1 MVKIN
6 YNVEDKFNPAIDEQ
20 LWWAEINPYSTR
32 RIYIKHKDDLIAAI
46 NVPEEIDIR
55 TVEISINSVE
65 RDKEADKETL
75 GVEIACIVDNEY
87 NPYAILTGYITV
99 KYNEEI
105 TINISTA
112 TFFKKEA
119 IEIAI

>member
-6 YNVEDKFNPAIDEQ
+6 YNIEDKLNPAIDEQ

-75 GVEIACIVDNEY
+75 GVEAACMMDEY
-87 NPYAILTGYITV
+87 TPYAILAGYITV
-99 KYNEEI
+99 KYNAEI
-105 TINISTA
+105 TINISA
-112 TFFKKEA
+112 STFFKKEA

>member
-20 LWWAEINPYSTR
+20 LWWAEINPYNTR

-75 GVEIACIVDNEY
+75 GVEAACMMDEY
-87 NPYAILTGYITV
+87 TPYAILAGYITV
-99 KYNEEI
+99 KYNAEI
-105 TINISTA
+105 TINISA
-112 TFFKKEA
+112 STFFKKEA

>member
-46 NVPEEIDIR
+46 NIPEEIDIR

-75 GVEIACIVDNEY
+75 GVEAACMMDEY
-87 NPYAILTGYITV
+87 TPYAILAGYITV
-99 KYNEEI
+99 KYDV
-105 TINISTA
+105 TIDIRTD
-112 TFFKKEA
+112 TFYKKEGIKIAA
-119 IEIAI
+119 I

>member
-75 GVEIACIVDNEY
+75 RIEAACMMDEY
-87 NPYAILTGYITV
+87 HPYAILAGYITV
-99 KYNEEI
+99 KYNAEI
-105 TINISTA
+105 TINISA
-112 TFFKKEA
+112 STFFKKEA

>member
-1 MVKIN
+1 MKRIN
-6 YNVEDKFNPAIDEQ
+6 YNVEDKLNPYIDG
-20 LWWAEINPYSTR
+20 WWAEINPYSSR
-32 RIYIKHKDDLIAAI
+32 RIYIKYKDDLIAAI

-55 TVEISINSVE
+55 TVEISVNRVE

-75 GVEIACIVDNEY
+75 GVEAACMIDEY
-87 NPYAILTGYITV
+87 HPYAILAGYITV

-105 TINISTA
+105 TINIRTA
-112 TFFKKEA
+112 TFFEKEA

>member
-20 LWWAEINPYSTR
+20 LWWAEINPYNIR

-75 GVEIACIVDNEY
+75 GVEAACMMDEY
-87 NPYAILTGYITV
+87 TPYAILAGYITV
-99 KYNEEI
+99 KYNAEI
-105 TINISTA
+105 TINISA
-112 TFFKKEA
+112 STFFKKEA